1 MEFVGQVFGYF
12 VHHLILICDDFIN
25 NFVIVLLPLN
35 LERVCKGNL
44 ALNHDSLD
52 NSVFFFVGSAEMVN
66 LYSAEVFFISLPN
79 YLQEFFFK
87 LFILEIPVV
96 LFQFHVIFYYFR
108 HIHIL
113 FQSFCGS
120 GPIDSHL
127 TAGILSIL
135 SC

>member
-1 MEFVGQVFGYF
+1 MVEFVGQVFGYF

-44 ALNHDSLD
+44 ALDHDSLD
-52 NSVFFFVGSAEMVN
+52 NCVFFFVGLQRWCIWIPSR
-66 LYSAEVFFISLPN
+66 YSLVSLPN

-96 LFQFHVIFYYFR
+96 LFQFRVIFYYFC
-108 HIHIL
+108 HVL
-113 FQSFCGS
+113 W
-120 GPIDSHL
+120 L
-127 TAGILSIL
+127 W
-135 SC
+135 SCR